1 MKKILIVA
9 IIGIL
14 TISLI
19 GCDIRSKEKSVVNKE
34 EKNDQTDNNVKNTK
48 SNDEDLNSNNTKLID
63 EKSSS

>member
-19 GCDIRSKEKSVVNKE
+19 GCDIKSKEKSVVNKE
-34 EKNDQTDNNVKNTK
+34 ENITQTEDNVKNTK
-48 SNDEDLNSNNTKLID
+48 SNDENKI
-63 EKSSS
+63 